1 MRRKSNTNRQVSGHS
16 VSTRLS
22 VRLGIRVGL
31 LAGALGV
38 SLFSA
43 SLMASEAGVIRS
55 FEGQIMRCATRAD
68 LGRMAYTV
76 KAIKAS
82 VRPPNLE
89 IEADVQ
95 TLKCRERAGV
105 MRFEPSALGGRVANR
120 NGGFIEFTGIELVGY
135 TPDLRVFRSQPLD
148 LKSSGHRVKFLA
160 PAGGFAGLLPR
171 NLETN
176 GDRQV
181 VFMTML
187 RGQANLGELA
197 TGQVFERSQESLGT
211 FGFRMTESAGQ
222 LVIRRTPMLTSALTS
237 ATRP

>member
-43 SLMASEAGVIRS
+43 MAAEAGVIRS